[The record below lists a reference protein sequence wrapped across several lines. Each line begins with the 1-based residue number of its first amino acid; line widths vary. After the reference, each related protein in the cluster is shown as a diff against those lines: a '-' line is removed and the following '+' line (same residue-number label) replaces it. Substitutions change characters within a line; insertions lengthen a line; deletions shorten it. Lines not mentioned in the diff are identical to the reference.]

1 MGSLEK
7 RVAEATGGA
16 ERGEEEPERA
26 ESPTPLR
33 GRPRRAHGGVG
44 DAGDSESEGRRSD
57 CRDLWCPLTD
67 SSQASAWSSMM
78 KNT

>member
-26 ESPTPLR
+26 EPPLR
-33 GRPRRAHGGVG
+33 YGEGPGGHT
-44 DAGDSESEGRRSD
+44 EG
-57 CRDLWCPLTD
+57 LV
-67 SSQASAWSSMM
+67 A
-78 KNT
+78 

>member
-26 ESPTPLR
+26 EPAPLLE
-33 GRPRRAHGGVG
+33 GLRRAYSGARGGVG
-44 DAGDSESEGRRSD
+44 CSD
-57 CRDLWCPLTD
+57 ERGENLEVLTF
-67 SSQASAWSSMM
+67 AL
-78 KNT
+78 

>member
-26 ESPTPLR
+26 EPSATGEAQEGTRR
-33 GRPRRAHGGVG
+33 GWWRRWFG
-44 DAGDSESEGRRSD
+44 E
-57 CRDLWCPLTD
+57 
-67 SSQASAWSSMM
+67 
-78 KNT
+78 

>member
-26 ESPTPLR
+26 EP
-33 GRPRRAHGGVG
+33 
-44 DAGDSESEGRRSD
+44 RSD
-57 CRDLWCPLTD
+57 AEEAHEG
-67 SSQASAWSSMM
+67 SQRRWW
-78 KNT
+78 KFWG

>member
-26 ESPTPLR
+26 EP
-33 GRPRRAHGGVG
+33 RPDEPAPQ
-44 DAGDSESEGRRSD
+44 E
-57 CRDLWCPLTD
+57 
-67 SSQASAWSSMM
+67 SSQRAWRSLWRRLIGG
-78 KNT
+78 

>member
-26 ESPTPLR
+26 EPPPMQKRLRRALSAAGGSPR
-33 GRPRRAHGGVG
+33 GRPGQ
-44 DAGDSESEGRRSD
+44 E
-57 CRDLWCPLTD
+57 
-67 SSQASAWSSMM
+67 
-78 KNT
+78 N